1 MKYGF
6 VKVAAAVPAVK
17 VADCEFNVEHIIS
30 MIKKADEQ
38 KVDVI
43 CFPELCITGYTCQD
57 LFFNSLLLDEAEK
70 ALDRIVGETADLEIL
85 AIVGLPLRLNGCLY
99 NMAALV

>member
-1 MKYGF
+1 MAGWQNRLKIFNFAPTKIKNSMKYGF

-38 KVDVI
+38 KVGVI
-43 CFPELCITGYTCQD
+43 CFPELCITAT
-57 LFFNSLLLDEAEK
+57 
-70 ALDRIVGETADLEIL
+70 L
-85 AIVGLPLRLNGCLY
+85 AKICSSTRFCLMRLRRRSTGL
-99 NMAALV
+99 